1 MADGLRRLDGVANV
15 EVDLQAN
22 VCAVTPHRD
31 RLFDLGDLP
40 KAVHAAGFRPRHLWI
55 TARGVLAGEGAARTF
70 TVAGSDMTF
79 VLEGDGADAG
89 KGRVEWRDG
98 RTLLV
103 ADPQHPAR

>member
-22 VCAVTPHRD
+22 VCAVTPARD
-31 RLFDLGDLP
+31 RLFDLGSLP
-40 KAVHAAGFRPRHLWI
+40 MAVHAAGYRPARLWVL
-55 TARGVLAGEGAARTF
+55 ARGVVAGEGAARTF
-70 TVAGSDMTF
+70 TIAGSEVAF
-79 VLEGDGADAG
+79 VVEGDGAAAG

-98 RTLLV
+98 RVVLV